1 MNNFNP
7 MVDQMYLEQSSS
19 VLKSFPSSKPE
30 IEVTILLISWRR
42 YSTMFTG
49 LNVICVNCLDAYT
62 TLHYFLYILQVLLYY
77 HVRLYAQSA
86 VVMLGIEGSASGLVH
101 FGRPLTVV

>member
-1 MNNFNP
+1 MSKLNP

-19 VLKSFPSSKPE
+19 VLKSFPSPKPE
-30 IEVTILLISWRR
+30 IEATILLISWRR

-62 TLHYFLYILQVLLYY
+62 TLHYFLYICNYY
-77 HVRLYAQSA
+77 YTTTYALCA
-86 VVMLGIEGSASGLVH
+86 IG
-101 FGRPLTVV
+101 GRNVGDRR